1 MSFYIKDASEIAH
14 IRQAGALV
22 ARTLDFAQEKV
33 KPGVTLLQLA
43 DWCQEFIVRHGAR
56 PAFLGYRG
64 FPGAICTSVN
74 EQVVHG
80 IPGPRKV
87 REGDLVKL
95 DIGVVRDGMCA
106 DGARTCVVGRISPEW
121 QRLVA
126 ATEHSL
132 ALGIEQARAGNRLS
146 AVSCAI
152 QRYVEAQG
160 FSVVRELT
168 GHGVGIEL
176 HEEPAIPNFGKP
188 GTGPKLVKGLTLAI
202 EPMVN
207 LGRFEV
213 VTDPNGWTVIARDG
227 LPSAHFEHTI
237 LVQDGPA
244 EILTK

>member
-1 MSFYIKDASEIAH
+1 MGFYIKDAGEVAR

-22 ARTLDFAQEKV
+22 ARTLDYIRDRV
-33 KPGVTLLQLA
+33 VRGVTLKQLA
-43 DWCQEFIVRHGAR
+43 ESCREFIVQHDAK

-74 EQVVHG
+74 EEVVHG

-87 REGDLVKL
+87 QEGDLVKL
-95 DIGVVRDGMCA
+95 DIGVLKDGMYA
-106 DGARTCVVGRISPEW
+106 DAARTFIVGQIPAPW
-121 QRLVA
+121 QKLVS
-126 ATEHSL
+126 ATEHAL

-146 AVSCAI
+146 VVSCAI
-152 QRYVEAQG
+152 QDYVEAQG
-160 FSVVRELT
+160 FSVVRELS

-176 HEEPAIPNFGKP
+176 HEEPPIPNFGKP
-188 GTGPKLVKGLTLAI
+188 GTGPKLVKGMTLAI

-207 LGRFEV
+207 MGGFEV
-213 VTDPNGWTVIARDG
+213 DTERNGWTVIARDG

-244 EILTK
+244 EILTR

>member
-1 MSFYIKDASEIAH
+1 MGFYVKDASEIAR
-14 IRQAGALV
+14 IRRAGALV
-22 ARTLDFAQEKV
+22 GRTLDFIRDRV
-33 KPGVTLLQLA
+33 KPGVTLQQLA
-43 DWCQEFIVRHGAR
+43 DWCQAFIVRHDAR

-74 EQVVHG
+74 EEVVHG

-87 REGDLVKL
+87 QDGYLVKL
-95 DIGVVRDGMCA
+95 DIGVLKDGMYA
-106 DGARTCVVGRISPEW
+106 DAARTYPVGEITPQQQE
-121 QRLVA
+121 LVA
-126 ATEHSL
+126 TTERAL
-132 ALGIEQARAGNRLS
+132 QLGIEQARAGNRLS
-146 AVSCAI
+146 AVSCAV
-152 QRYVEAQG
+152 QQYVEAQG
-160 FSVVRELT
+160 FSVVRELS

-176 HEEPAIPNFGKP
+176 HEEPAIPNFGRP

-213 VTDPNGWTVIARDG
+213 DTDRNGWTVVARDG

-244 EILTK
+244 EILTG

>member
-1 MSFYIKDASEIAH
+1 MGFYIKDAGEVAR

-22 ARTLDFAQEKV
+22 ARTLEYIRDRV
-33 KPGVTLLQLA
+33 VPGVTLKQLA
-43 DWCQEFIVRHGAR
+43 ELCREFIVRHDAK

-74 EQVVHG
+74 EEVVHG

-87 REGDLVKL
+87 QEGDLVKL
-95 DIGVVRDGMCA
+95 DIGVLRDGMYA
-106 DGARTCVVGRISPEW
+106 DGARTFIVGRIPPAW
-121 QRLVA
+121 QKLVS

-160 FSVVRELT
+160 YSVVRELS

-188 GTGPKLVKGLTLAI
+188 GTGPKLVKGMTLAI

-207 LGRFEV
+207 LGGFEV
-213 VTDPNGWTVIARDG
+213 DTDRNGWTVIARDG